1 MVADLST
8 KQPASSNQTR
18 TFDCCRENSPVRF
31 SVPSILS
38 SGNQVVASLRVRMR
52 GLLQG
57 SLLAR
62 HSTPMMSSS
71 RSVNTGSPMMLS
83 SCVDT
88 GACRFVTDPADH
100 QVDPRP
106 AGT

>member
-8 KQPASSNQTR
+8 ERPTSSKQTW

-38 SGNQVVASLRVRMR
+38 GGNQVVVSLRVWPDP
-52 GLLQG
+52 
-57 SLLAR
+57 SR
-62 HSTPMMSSS
+62 HSTLIMSSS
-71 RSVNTGSPMMLS
+71 GSVNTGSRMMLF

-88 GACRFVTDPADH
+88 GACRFVTDPRDH
-100 QVDPRP
+100 QVAPRP